1 MFVLRE
7 CVFLLLLEYVTC
19 FQFKIT
25 SKEETFLDL
34 SLDIAQNTSITRCL
48 KNFSSTETLG
58 NKNKFYCD
66 HCSTL
71 QEAQKRMKIQ
81 RLPKVLII
89 QLKRFKYS
97 EASKDFYKLSHRV
110 SFPVELRVN
119 STVLTPF

>member
-71 QEAQKRMKIQ
+71 QEAQKRFDFIGF
-81 RLPKVLII
+81 RPLLII
-89 QLKRFKYS
+89 SSCSNFHQGKESVF
-97 EASKDFYKLSHRV
+97 LSGTTINGTKKKT
-110 SFPVELRVN
+110 E
-119 STVLTPF
+119 